1 MEDFRKQKAKC
12 RFQKLLPIA
21 IGTPSVQ
28 LLTSS
33 SQLLTSNFQM
43 NFLNLIRYK
52 NLLML
57 ALMQLIF
64 RYGFL
69 KLQKIDLALADWQYG
84 LLVLSTV
91 LIAAAGYVIN
101 DIFDQETDKEN
112 KADKCIVGKTISENR
127 AYNIYALLNISGVAI
142 GFYLSNVI
150 MRPTFAAIFVLIAA
164 TLYIYATSLKQMPL
178 IGNIVVAL
186 LLSLSVFIIG
196 IFDIFPATD
205 AANQEVMAG
214 MFAILI
220 DYAVFAFMINLLR
233 EIVKDL
239 EDFEG
244 DSKQG
249 MRTLAIVLGIPKTTK
264 LVFALSFIPIILLFF
279 YINNYL
285 IANHLIVATIYSLLF
300 VSGPLLYFSIK
311 MWSAQSKTDFQKL
324 SKVLKWILFFG
335 ILSILFITLNI
346 QYHASK

>member
-1 MEDFRKQKAKC
+1 
-12 RFQKLLPIA
+12 
-21 IGTPSVQ
+21 
-28 LLTSS
+28 
-33 SQLLTSNFQM
+33 
-43 NFLNLIRYK
+43 
-52 NLLML
+52 ML
-57 ALMQLIF
+57 ALMQIIF

-101 DIFDQETDKEN
+101 DIFDQKTDKEN
-112 KADKCIVGKTISENR
+112 KPNKVIVGKFISENQ

-150 MRPTFAAIFVLIAA
+150 MRPNFAAIFVLIAA

-178 IGNIVVAL
+178 LGNIVVAL
-186 LLSLSVFIIG
+186 LLSLSVIIIG

-205 AANQEVMAG
+205 TTNKEIMAS
-214 MFAILI
+214 MFSILL
-220 DYAVFAFMINLLR
+220 DYAIFAFIINLLR

-239 EDFEG
+239 EDFDG

-249 MRTLAIVLGIPKTTK
+249 MRTLAIVLGVQKTTK
-264 LVFALSFIPIILLFF
+264 LVFALSFIPAIILLI

-285 IANHLIVATIYSLLF
+285 VTNNLIAATIYSLLF
-300 VSGPLLYFSIK
+300 VLGPILYFSIK
-311 MWSAQSKTDFQKL
+311 IWNSQSKTDFQKL

>member
-1 MEDFRKQKAKC
+1 
-12 RFQKLLPIA
+12 
-21 IGTPSVQ
+21 
-28 LLTSS
+28 
-33 SQLLTSNFQM
+33 
-43 NFLNLIRYK
+43 
-52 NLLML
+52 ML

-69 KLQKIDLALADWQYG
+69 KLQKIDLALADWQYA

-101 DIFDQETDKEN
+101 DIFDQETDNEN
-112 KADKCIVGKTISENR
+112 KPNKVIVGKSISESQ

-150 MRPTFAAIFVLIAA
+150 MRPNFAAIFVLIAA
-164 TLYIYATSLKQMPL
+164 TLYIYATSLKQMMIL
-178 IGNIVVAL
+178 GNIVVAL
-186 LLSLSVFIIG
+186 LLSLSVIIIG
-196 IFDIFPATD
+196 IFDIFPVTNST
-205 AANQEVMAG
+205 NQGVMVS
-214 MFAILI
+214 MFSILL
-220 DYAVFAFMINLLR
+220 DYAVFAFIINLLR

-244 DSKQG
+244 DFKQG
-249 MRTLAIVLGIPKTTK
+249 MNTLAVVLGIPKTSK
-264 LVFALSFIPIILLFF
+264 LVFALSFIPVITLLI

-285 IANHLIVATIYSLLF
+285 VSNNLIAATIYSFIF
-300 VSGPLLYFSIK
+300 VLAPMLYFSIK
-311 MWSAQSKTDFQKL
+311 IWTAQSKSDFQKL

-346 QYHASK
+346 KYHASK